1 MSKAKHVM
9 VSNGTASCGR
19 SIEVN
24 GTGAECKQC
33 AARVARNAERV
44 AAMVPSG
51 NGLVEAHGVQV
62 EACTLDNGDTV
73 YVGKCEHGWQTGFHT
88 TEGDAH
94 DVAAGHGEVTRALY
108 APPVAVEV
116 IPPALTDEVIAAH
129 GMDAADIAEY
139 NVQRSADIE
148 SAVMTAQK
156 AITDNRRVF
165 VAEAHNFGGRA
176 AFDALVA
183 SGWAYLV
190 KDGDMSRYV
199 RNVIKPGDVWSL
211 AAIEARAA
219 AEQPIREAYIKS
231 QREHEE
237 RHAELRSEGMP
248 TQASLPKVGDVVDMR
263 TVDDPN
269 QVSAPTIPGY
279 YWARHN
285 GHTSVENGPT
295 VRTTDAYQL
304 IKDGTTC
311 QVAATISHVS
321 GFRWRPSGC
330 VWINTGLSSGWDGV
344 PLADAFARVQT
355 YMQEVAH
362 VRATDPTN
370 HHARMSAGD
379 VARSGLPFISAHEVR
394 LIADTPSK
402 AAVVAVGD
410 ISKPT
415 RTKLAKRARK
425 ALSRKHKPSKVHRG

>member
-9 VSNGTASCGR
+9 VSESKSLCGR
-19 SIEVN
+19 AVVQ
-24 GTGAECKQC
+24 GTGTDCKNC
-33 AARVARNAERV
+33 ARVS
-44 AAMVPSG
+44 AANSKRAAATVPSG

-73 YVGKCEHGWQTGFHT
+73 YVGKCEHGWETGFHT

-165 VAEAHNFGGRA
+165 VAEAHNWGGTA

-183 SGWAYLV
+183 SGWAELI

-199 RNVIKPGDVWSL
+199 SSRETPGGVRTVGSEGVAVPFRPWVDNTCPSGGQHEPSFRYPMSSHGGVTEGTCCCGIKVRVADIHSRDYVSETEIIAMDGNHCGNGYCAECPACVLARTRFLALSGDSL
-211 AAIEARAA
+211 RAGVTAAIEASGTCAPADDHFDVDRIVMTIVAYYGHVDVNAVPTPEFWAIIQDNARPA
-219 AEQPIREAYIKS
+219 AEP
-231 QREHEE
+231 
-237 RHAELRSEGMP
+237 
-248 TQASLPKVGDVVDMR
+248 
-263 TVDDPN
+263 
-269 QVSAPTIPGY
+269 
-279 YWARHN
+279 
-285 GHTSVENGPT
+285 
-295 VRTTDAYQL
+295 
-304 IKDGTTC
+304 
-311 QVAATISHVS
+311 VA
-321 GFRWRPSGC
+321 
-330 VWINTGLSSGWDGV
+330 L
-344 PLADAFARVQT
+344 
-355 YMQEVAH
+355 
-362 VRATDPTN
+362 
-370 HHARMSAGD
+370 
-379 VARSGLPFISAHEVR
+379 
-394 LIADTPSK
+394 
-402 AAVVAVGD
+402 AVGN
-410 ISKPT
+410 ISKPM